1 MSWEKE
7 VRELERRRTL
17 AKQQG
22 GEQGIARQHAKG
34 RLTVRER
41 IDALLDAHSFC
52 EHGRATAVPD
62 YGDDGELLGY
72 VPANYVVGFG
82 EIDARR
88 VVVGGEDFTLKGGS
102 PNAAG
107 LRKSIYAEH
116 LACQYRVPLV
126 RMLEGGGGSVKGSGR
141 KGGTVGQP
149 VFAEPRFR
157 IIADAMGEVP
167 IASGAMGAV
176 AGFPAGRLVASHF
189 AVMTRHTAQ
198 VLIGGPALVT
208 RALGVKMT
216 KDELGGA
223 QVHAASGIVDNVA
236 EDEHD
241 AFAQIRRFLGYL
253 PSSVWERT
261 PRLAS
266 DDDPERMEEDL
277 LTAVPR
283 DTNQP
288 FDMRA
293 IVGMVMDTGSFFE
306 MGAAFGPS
314 QICGLARLDGQPVGV
329 LANDNRHA
337 AGAMTAEAAQKY
349 RRFVEMC
356 DTFHV
361 PVVNFVDQPGFMI
374 GPAAEQAGTIRY
386 GMAAVSA
393 ATQAS
398 IPWGGDPGAQGLR
411 RGHGGPLCPR
421 RLRAGLAVRGDRRA
435 AARRRCGGCLPPGN
449 CQGKGPGG
457 QAQGTGRAVAVG
469 PLPLPGRRIVRRTRT
484 HRPPG
489 NPSLPVPLDR
499 VDSAAAGDA
508 QGSGSIHDAALNR
521 AIPQRRHAKLPSTSI
536 SACASQRARRVQP
549 LLIRD
554 STILRGEGENACSLS
569 LQCDERQGRTYQWCE
584 KRTFRVTGL
593 QMTEQ

>member
-7 VRELERRRTL
+7 VRELERRRAL
-17 AKQQG
+17 AKRQG
-22 GEQGIARQHAKG
+22 GERGIAKQHAKG

-41 IDALLDAHSFC
+41 IDALLDADSFF

-62 YGDDGELLGY
+62 YDDDGELLGY

-82 EIDARR
+82 EIDSRR

-126 RMLEGGGGSVKGSGR
+126 RMLEGGGGSVKGSGK

-149 VFAEPRFR
+149 VFSEPRFR

-253 PSSVWERT
+253 PPSVWERT

-266 DDDPERMEEDL
+266 DDDPERMEQAL

-293 IVGMVMDTGSFFE
+293 IVEMVMDSGSFFE
-306 MGAAFGPS
+306 MGAAFGQS

-393 ATQAS
+393 ATQATV
-398 IPWGGDPGAQGLR
+398 PWAVIQVHKGFGVATAAHYAPDAYVLAWPSVETGALPLEGG
-411 RGHGGPLCPR
+411 
-421 RLRAGLAVRGDRRA
+421 V
-435 AARRRCGGCLPPGN
+435 
-449 CQGKGPGG
+449 
-457 QAQGTGRAVAVG
+457 AVAFHREIAKAKDPAAKRRELEEQLRSARSPFPAAESFAVHELIDPRETRPFLCRWIEWIQPRLETLTG
-469 PLPLPGRRIVRRTRT
+469 PVRFTM
-484 HRPPG
+484 RP
-489 NPSLPVPLDR
+489 
-499 VDSAAAGDA
+499 
-508 QGSGSIHDAALNR
+508 
-521 AIPQRRHAKLPSTSI
+521 
-536 SACASQRARRVQP
+536 
-549 LLIRD
+549 
-554 STILRGEGENACSLS
+554 
-569 LQCDERQGRTYQWCE
+569 
-584 KRTFRVTGL
+584 
-593 QMTEQ
+593 

>member
-7 VRELERRRTL
+7 VRELERRRAL
-17 AKQQG
+17 AKRQG
-22 GEQGIARQHAKG
+22 GEQGIAKQHAKG

-41 IDALLDAHSFC
+41 IDALLDADSFC

-62 YGDDGELLGY
+62 YDDDGELLGY

-82 EIDARR
+82 EIDSRR

-149 VFAEPRFR
+149 VFSEPRFK

-253 PSSVWERT
+253 PPSVWERT

-266 DDDPERMEEDL
+266 DDDPERMEQDL

-293 IVGMVMDTGSFFE
+293 IVGMVMDRGSFFE
-306 MGAAFGPS
+306 MGAAFGQS

-393 ATQAS
+393 ATQATV
-398 IPWGGDPGAQGLR
+398 PWAVIQVHKGFGVATAAHYAPDAYVLAWPSVETGALPLEGG
-411 RGHGGPLCPR
+411 
-421 RLRAGLAVRGDRRA
+421 V
-435 AARRRCGGCLPPGN
+435 
-449 CQGKGPGG
+449 
-457 QAQGTGRAVAVG
+457 AVAFHREIARAKD
-469 PLPLPGRRIVRRTRT
+469 PAAKRRELEEQLRSARSPFPAAESFAVHELIDPRETRPFLCRWIEWIQPRLETLTGTVRFTM
-484 HRPPG
+484 RP
-489 NPSLPVPLDR
+489 
-499 VDSAAAGDA
+499 
-508 QGSGSIHDAALNR
+508 
-521 AIPQRRHAKLPSTSI
+521 
-536 SACASQRARRVQP
+536 
-549 LLIRD
+549 
-554 STILRGEGENACSLS
+554 
-569 LQCDERQGRTYQWCE
+569 
-584 KRTFRVTGL
+584 
-593 QMTEQ
+593 